1 MSPENDQKYK
11 ESESAILNL
20 EILSAKY
27 DNLLMQYKQAVADYI
42 SYLNSTNSG
51 NKTLT
56 SIKGQAFWGTG
67 QAGTQAAY
75 NDISDVI
82 GCSALCLKTSN
93 CTGATFNPT
102 SYGKPMCWLRT
113 GDGNPVPSKPEDYAI
128 MPSATILLLNIQS
141 INTQLTNVNNQILEK
156 INNSNTLYSDQYE
169 ERSQKAAILLA
180 NYQKLN
186 DERINIENMVNKYQD
201 LDQAQIQGSI
211 KINENYYSFLLLFA
225 LSIFIII
232 ILYKI
237 SLSSNSSSSSGSFFN
252 QQGGELGGEL
262 GINVYYIILVII
274 ILAIVIYY
282 YSFIMNYTSG
292 VISNISSYIY
302 YIFHF

>member
-1 MSPENDQKYK
+1 MSPENNQKYK

-42 SYLNSTNSG
+42 NFLSNPSSG
-51 NKTLT
+51 KTLT
-56 SIKGQAFWGTG
+56 SIQGQAFWGTG
-67 QAGTQAAY
+67 QAGNQSVY
-75 NDISDVI
+75 NNISNLNS
-82 GCSALCLKTSN
+82 CSALCLKKSN

-102 SYGKPMCWLRT
+102 SFGKPMCWLRT
-113 GDGNPVPSKPEDYAI
+113 GDGNPVPSKPKDYAI
-128 MPSATILLLNIQS
+128 IPLATAYLLNIQN
-141 INTQLTNVNNQILEK
+141 INMQLTNVNNQILEK

-186 DERINIENMVNKYQD
+186 AERIKIENMVNEYQD
-201 LDQAQIQGSI
+201 LDQAQLEGNI

-225 LSIFIII
+225 LSILTII
-232 ILYKI
+232 ILYKM
-237 SLSSNSSSSSGSFFN
+237 STSSTSSSSSGFFN
-252 QQGGELGGEL
+252 QQGGEFGSEL
-262 GINVYYIILVII
+262 GINIYYVIFVIIL
-274 ILAIVIYY
+274 LAIIIYY

-292 VISNISSYIY
+292 VFSTISSYLY
-302 YIFHF
+302 YLFHF